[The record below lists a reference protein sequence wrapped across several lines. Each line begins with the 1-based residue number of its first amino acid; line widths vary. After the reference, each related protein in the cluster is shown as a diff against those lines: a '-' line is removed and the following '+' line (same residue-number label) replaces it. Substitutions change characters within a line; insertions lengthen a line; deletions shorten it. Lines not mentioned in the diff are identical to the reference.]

1 MLMRVLSGSVGVAL
15 MELGAAACSPRSS
28 GLTPSSTRRPRA
40 IAPRMVATGEF
51 SVAIPSAWRDST
63 CDAAEIG
70 RLKRAGT
77 VALLLGHD
85 ALGELRG
92 LNDVRAP
99 YQRTRSRGWS
109 AGGWSNG
116 VTTPRQEAPPC

>member
-1 MLMRVLSGSVGVAL
+1 MLMRVLSSSVGVAL

-28 GLTPSSTRRPRA
+28 GLTPSSTRSPRA
-40 IAPRMVATGEF
+40 IAPRVAGGEF

-63 CDAAEIG
+63 CDTAEIG

-109 AGGWSNG
+109 ADGWSNG